1 MVKLK
6 EIIDYIETLFPK
18 EYAEDFDNVGLLVG
32 RSDKDITKVLLC
44 LDANKKV
51 VREAAESGAELI
63 ITHHPVIFNPIKN
76 ITDNSDEG
84 EMLLYAIENG
94 ISIYSAHTNLDSAPL
109 GLTDEVCALL
119 SLDPVSNLE
128 GVLGRLCNAPEG
140 TTAKSLCE
148 KIKKEFG
155 IKKLFSTFTADKKIK
170 TVAVCNGSG
179 SGELCTIAKDLGADV
194 YISGDLKHHEMCAFN
209 ISDNIDFIEM
219 RHFDSEKIVTKLLE
233 RKLTQN
239 FEEKLCVCISEAE
252 TSPLIDTDEIL

>member
-6 EIIDYIETLFPK
+6 EITDYIEQLFPK

-32 RSDKDITKVLLC
+32 RSDKEVTKVLLC
-44 LDANKKV
+44 LDANKNV
-51 VREAAESGAELI
+51 VREAAQSGAELI

-84 EMLLYAIENG
+84 EMLLCAIENG
-94 ISIYSAHTNLDSAPL
+94 ISIYSAHTNLDSAPM
-109 GLTDEVCALL
+109 GLTDEVCSLL
-119 SLDPVSNLE
+119 SLSPVSNLE
-128 GVLGRLCNAPEG
+128 GVLGRLCKVPKG

-155 IKKLFSTFTADKKIK
+155 IKKLFSTFSADREIR

-179 SGELCTIAKDLGADV
+179 SGELCAIAKNLGADV
-194 YISGDLKHHEMCAFN
+194 YISGDLKHHEMCAFK

-233 RKLTQN
+233 RKLTQK
-239 FEEKLCVCISEAE
+239 FERKLSICISEAE
-252 TSPLIDTDEIL
+252 TSPLIDTDCIL

>member
-6 EIIDYIETLFPK
+6 EITDYIEKLFPK
-18 EYAEDFDNVGLLVG
+18 EYAEDFDNVGLLAG
-32 RSDKDITKVLLC
+32 RSDKEVTKVLLC
-44 LDANKKV
+44 LDANKNV
-51 VREAAESGAELI
+51 VREAAELGAELI

-84 EMLLYAIENG
+84 EMLLCAIENK
-94 ISIYSAHTNLDSAPL
+94 ISIYSAHTNLDSAPM

-128 GVLGRLCNAPEG
+128 GILGRLCKVPSG

-148 KIKKEFG
+148 KIKKEFK
-155 IKKLFSTFTADKKIK
+155 IKKLFSTFTADKEIK

-179 SGELCTIAKDLGADV
+179 SGELCTIAKKLGADV
-194 YISGDLKHHEMCAFN
+194 YISGDLKHHEMCAFK

-219 RHFDSEKIVTKLLE
+219 RHFDSEIIVTKLLE
-233 RKLTQN
+233 RKLTQK
-239 FEEKLCVCISEAE
+239 FEGKLSICISEAE

>member
-6 EIIDYIETLFPK
+6 EITDYIEGLFPT

-32 RSDKDITKVLLC
+32 RADKDVEKVLLC
-44 LDANKKV
+44 LDANKNV
-51 VREAAESGAELI
+51 ISEAIKIGAKLVL
-63 ITHHPVIFNPIKN
+63 THHPVIFNPIKN

-84 EMLLYAIENG
+84 EMLLRAIENG
-94 ISIYSAHTNLDSAPL
+94 ISIYSAHTNLDSASS

-119 SLDPVSNLE
+119 SLTPVSNLD
-128 GVLGRLCNAPEG
+128 GVLGRLCTASAG
-140 TTAKSLCE
+140 ATAKSLCE

-155 IKKLFSTFTADKKIK
+155 IKKLYSTFTKDREIK

-179 SGELCTIAKDLGADV
+179 SGELCSISKDLGADV

-219 RHFDSEKIVTKLLE
+219 RHFDSEKIVTKLLK
-233 RKLTQN
+233 RKLDEK
-239 FEEKLCVCISEAE
+239 FEGRLFVCISEAE
-252 TSPLIDTDEIL
+252 TSPIIDTDEIL

>member
-51 VREAAESGAELI
+51 VREAANMGAELI

-94 ISIYSAHTNLDSAPL
+94 ISIYSAHTNLDSAPQ
-109 GLTDEVCALL
+109 GLTDKVCALL

-128 GVLGRLCNAPEG
+128 GVLGRLCNAPSG

-170 TVAVCNGSG
+170 AVAVCNGSG

-194 YISGDLKHHEMCAFN
+194 YISGDLKHHEMCAFK

-219 RHFDSEKIVTKLLE
+219 RHFDSEKVVTKLLE
-233 RKLTQN
+233 RKLTQK

>member
-6 EIIDYIETLFPK
+6 EITDYIEKLFPK

-44 LDANKKV
+44 LDANKNV
-51 VREAAESGAELI
+51 VREAAEVGAELI

-84 EMLLYAIENG
+84 EMLLGAIENG
-94 ISIYSAHTNLDSAPL
+94 ISIYSAHTNLDSAPS
-109 GLTDEVCALL
+109 GLTDEVCSLL
-119 SLDPVSNLE
+119 SLDPISNLE
-128 GVLGRLCNAPEG
+128 GVLGRLCKAPAG
-140 TTAKSLCE
+140 TTAKTLCE

-155 IKKLFSTFTADKKIK
+155 IKKLFSTFTADREIK

-179 SGELCTIAKDLGADV
+179 SGELCIIAKDLGADV
-194 YISGDLKHHEMCAFN
+194 YISGDLKHHEMSAFK

-219 RHFDSEKIVTKLLE
+219 RHFDSEKIATKLLE
-233 RKLTQN
+233 RKLAQK
-239 FEEKLCVCISEAE
+239 FEGNLSVCISEAE